1 MDAGATL
8 KSLCVS
14 NGAFSASSQQGA
26 GVYMTAGLIEDCR
39 IDSCGNTTYMT
50 YGGGVYASGGRINR
64 TKFTGCKVHMAWG
77 GNNGYGSAL
86 YMSNGAVCE
95 NSLFTSNAAV
105 SYEIN
110 GSYKFRGG
118 VVHLT
123 GDKTLLV
130 NCTVVKNN
138 LKRGDGG
145 ATKRFAGIVQRSSA
159 KVINCVSYMNC
170 PADFDATKT
179 TYGDVVGTA
188 GCFINSAWEK
198 AINNSLVSSL
208 AIDETVFKNYANG
221 NFVPK
226 SGAALV
232 NAGSDWETYLANGA
246 RSTTDFAGAKR
257 LSGKKLDIGCY
268 EVSNGGFRLI
278 VR

>member
-1 MDAGATL
+1 VE
-8 KSLCVS
+8 KE
-14 NGAFSASSQQGA
+14 QGA
-26 GVYMTAGLIEDCR
+26 GVYMEAGLIEDCR
-39 IDSCGNTTYMT
+39 IDSCGNTMKET

-64 TKFTGCKVHMAWG
+64 TKFTGCKVHMMWG
-77 GNNGYGSAL
+77 YKGWGSAL

-95 NSLFTSNAAV
+95 NSLFTGNAAV
-105 SYEIN
+105 SYDIN

-123 GDKTLLV
+123 GDKTRLV
-130 NCTVVKNN
+130 NCTVVKND
-138 LKRGDGG
+138 LKRGEGNAD
-145 ATKRFAGIVQRSSA
+145 KNFAGIVQRDKA
-159 KVINCVSYMNC
+159 KVVNCVSYMNC
-170 PADFDATKT
+170 PADFDAAAT
-179 TYGDVVGTA
+179 TYGDVIGTA
-188 GCFINSAWEK
+188 DYFINSAWKK
-198 AINNSLVSSL
+198 AIDSLSPVSPIV
-208 AIDETVFKNYANG
+208 IDESAFKNYANG

-226 SGAALV
+226 SGAVLV

-268 EVSNGGFRLI
+268 EVSNGGFWLI